1 MFLNKKEGGSR
12 DIYSTIYMERLQKV
26 IANLGYC
33 SRRKAEELIKDGK
46 VLVNGNIVTELGTKV
61 KNSDTIEVEGNILD
75 NNKNYEYYI
84 LNKPRGVV
92 TTTNDEHGRKTVID
106 LIDTSTRIYPIGRLD
121 YDTTGLLLLTN
132 DGELAN
138 KLMHPSFKI
147 DKTYIAKIE
156 GIISPISIKK
166 LRSGVVIDGYKTRPA
181 RVKVKSIDKK
191 TNKSIVEITISEGK
205 NHQVKKMFEAVGHQ
219 VLKLKR
225 EKYAI
230 FDIKDLKVG
239 EYRKLTFKEV
249 SVLYSLVK

>member
-1 MFLNKKEGGSR
+1 
-12 DIYSTIYMERLQKV
+12 MERLQKV

-33 SRRKAEELIKDGK
+33 SRRKAEELIKKGK

-106 LIDTSTRIYPIGRLD
+106 LIDSSTRIYPIGRLD

>member
-1 MFLNKKEGGSR
+1 
-12 DIYSTIYMERLQKV
+12 MERLQKV

-33 SRRKAEELIKDGK
+33 SRRKAEELIKEGK
-46 VLVNGNIVTELGTKV
+46 VFVNGNIVTELGTKV

-92 TTTNDEHGRKTVID
+92 TTTNDECGRKTVID

-138 KLMHPSFKI
+138 KLMHPSSKI

-156 GIISPISIKK
+156 GIISPLSIKK

-181 RVKVKSIDKK
+181 RVKVKSVNKK

-230 FDIKDLKVG
+230 FDINDLKVG

-249 SVLYSLVK
+249 SILYSLFK

>member
-1 MFLNKKEGGSR
+1 
-12 DIYSTIYMERLQKV
+12 MERLQKV

-46 VLVNGNIVTELGTKV
+46 VLVNGNVVTELGTKI

-156 GIISPISIKK
+156 GIISQISIKK

-249 SVLYSLVK
+249 SILYSLVK

>member
-1 MFLNKKEGGSR
+1 
-12 DIYSTIYMERLQKV
+12 MERLQKV

-33 SRRKAEELIKDGK
+33 SRRKAEELISEGK
-46 VLVNGNIVTELGTKV
+46 VSVNGNVVKKLGTKV
-61 KNSDTIEVEGNILD
+61 KTSDTIEVEGNILD

-92 TTTNDEHGRKTVID
+92 TTTHDEHDRKTVVD
-106 LIDTSTRIYPIGRLD
+106 LIDTNTRIYPVGRLD

-132 DGELAN
+132 DGVLAN
-138 KLMHPSFKI
+138 KLMHPSSKI

-156 GIISPISIKK
+156 GMISPISIKK

-181 RVKVKSIDKK
+181 RVKVKSVNKK

-205 NHQVKKMFEAVGHQ
+205 NHQVKKMFEAVGHH
-219 VLKLKR
+219 VEKLKR

-230 FDIKDLKVG
+230 FDIRDLKVG
-239 EYRKLTFKEV
+239 DYRKLTFKEV
-249 SVLYSLVK
+249 SILYSLFK

>member
-1 MFLNKKEGGSR
+1 
-12 DIYSTIYMERLQKV
+12 MERLQKV

-33 SRRKAEELIKDGK
+33 SRRKAEELIKEGK
-46 VLVNGNIVTELGTKV
+46 VLVNGNIVKELGTKV

-205 NHQVKKMFEAVGHQ
+205 NHQVKKMFEAVGHP